1 MSGLGH
7 RGRLQANAAVLGASL
22 LMEDVLSG
30 GAEAAPIRLCS
41 SKADLKQEEEPV
53 EVKDLQQDGEP
64 DEVKDLQQDGE
75 PDWV

>member
-1 MSGLGH
+1 
-7 RGRLQANAAVLGASL
+7 
-22 LMEDVLSG
+22 MEDVLSG

-41 SKADLKQEEEPV
+41 SKADLKQEEEP
-53 EVKDLQQDGEP
+53 